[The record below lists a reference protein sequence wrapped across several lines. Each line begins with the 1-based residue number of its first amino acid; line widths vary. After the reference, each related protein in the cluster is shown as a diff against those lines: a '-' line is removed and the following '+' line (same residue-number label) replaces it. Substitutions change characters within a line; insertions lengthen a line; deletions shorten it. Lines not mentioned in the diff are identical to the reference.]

1 MRLRRC
7 ILLTALLALVSLSC
21 LTAAGQDTRQQESR
35 KAQLE
40 KEIAQIQKQL
50 RENSTRSSNALNELT
65 LIRKQISNRRSL
77 VRESDREIRIISDSI
92 TVARRE
98 YRALKARLD
107 TMTVYYERLIR
118 GAYRNRDVRLWY
130 AFVFS
135 GEDVGQ
141 ATRRYA
147 YLKNLSSEMNR
158 QAAKIKELQSELETK
173 LASLENMKR
182 RAESLKADRQKELE
196 GLRSEEK
203 RSDTLVAN
211 LKRDKT
217 KYQRQL
223 DSKRKQVEALNK
235 EIERIIA
242 QYMDESKNKSS
253 GKSGAKSSKAIDYKL
268 AAEFESNKGKL
279 PWPSDGPVVEKFGKH
294 NHPVYT
300 SIVMPFNNGIG
311 ISLSPGASVAAVFDG
326 EVKRVIMMPGYG
338 KCVLVQHGSYF
349 SFYCKLGQV
358 SVKAGDKVKTGQVI
372 GQVDTIDGQALL
384 HFQIWKEKT
393 PQNPEAWL
401 RPC

>member
-1 MRLRRC
+1 MRFRRC
-7 ILLTALLALVSLSC
+7 ILTALLALVSLSC
-21 LTAAGQDTRQQESR
+21 LTAAGQDTRRQESR

-50 RENSTRSSNALNELT
+50 RENSTRSSNALSELS
-65 LIRKQISNRRSL
+65 LIRKQISNRRAL
-77 VRESDREIRIISDSI
+77 VNESDREIRIISDSI

-118 GAYRNRDVRLWY
+118 GAYRNRDIRLWY

-135 GEDVGQ
+135 GEDIGQ

-158 QAAKIKELQSELETK
+158 QASKIKELQSELETK

-182 RAESLKADRQKELE
+182 RAESLKANRQKELD
-196 GLRSEEK
+196 GLRAEEK

-223 DSKRKQVEALNK
+223 NSKRKQVEALNT

-242 QYMDESKNKSS
+242 QYMDESKKAQT
-253 GKSGAKSSKAIDYKL
+253 GKSGAKPSKAIDYKL
-268 AAEFESNKGKL
+268 AAEFEANKGKL

-311 ISLSPGASVAAVFDG
+311 IALSPGASVEAVFDG
-326 EVKRVIMMPGYG
+326 EVKRVIMMPGYN

-393 PQNPEAWL
+393 PQNPELWL
-401 RPC
+401 RAR

>member
-1 MRLRRC
+1 MRPFRL
-7 ILLTALLALVSLSC
+7 IFASLSLALLTSVALP
-21 LTAAGQDTRQQESR
+21 GQDTRLQESR

-50 RENSTRSSNALNELT
+50 RENSNKSSSALNELT
-65 LIRKQISNRRSL
+65 LIRKQISNRRAL
-77 VRESDREIRIISDSI
+77 IQESDREIRIISDSI
-92 TVARRE
+92 RTARRE
-98 YRALKARLD
+98 YESLKARLD

-118 GAYRNRDVRLWY
+118 GAYRNRDTRLWY

-135 GEDVGQ
+135 GEDLGQ
-141 ATRRYA
+141 AARRYS
-147 YLKNLSSEMNR
+147 YLKNLSQQMNR
-158 QAAKIKELQSELETK
+158 QAVKIKSLQSDLEVK
-173 LASLENMKR
+173 LSSLESMRR
-182 RAESLKADRQKELE
+182 RAESLKSDRQKELD
-196 GLRSEEK
+196 GLRIEEK

-217 KYQRQL
+217 KYQKQL
-223 DSKRKQVEALNK
+223 NSKRKQVEALNK
-235 EIERIIA
+235 EIEKIIA
-242 QYMDESKNKSS
+242 QYMDEGKNKPS
-253 GKSGAKSSKAIDYKL
+253 GKTQAKSTKAIDYKL
-268 AAEFESNKGKL
+268 ASEFEANKGKL
-279 PWPSDGPVVEKFGKH
+279 PWPADGPVVEKFGKH

-311 ISLSPGASVAAVFDG
+311 VSLSPGAEVKAVFDG
-326 EVKRVIMMPGYG
+326 DVKRVIMMPGYN
-338 KCVLVQHGSYF
+338 KCVLVQHGNYF

-358 SVKAGDKVKTGQVI
+358 SVKAGDKVKTGQTI

-401 RPC
+401 RSR

>member
-1 MRLRRC
+1 MRLCRC

-21 LTAAGQDTRQQESR
+21 LTAAGQDTRQQENR

-118 GAYRNRDVRLWY
+118 GAYRNRDIRLWY

-158 QAAKIKELQSELETK
+158 QAAKIKELQFELETK

-401 RPC
+401 RPR

>member
-1 MRLRRC
+1 MTVS
-7 ILLTALLALVSLSC
+7 LLLFLSC

-50 RENSTRSSNALNELT
+50 RENSTRSSNALNELS
-65 LIRKQISNRRSL
+65 LIRKQISNRRAL
-77 VRESDREIRIISDSI
+77 VNESDREIRIISDSI

-118 GAYRNRDVRLWY
+118 GAYRNRDIRLWY

-135 GEDVGQ
+135 GEDIGQ

-158 QAAKIKELQSELETK
+158 QASKIKELQSELETK

-182 RAESLKADRQKELE
+182 RAESLKADRQKELD
-196 GLRSEEK
+196 GLRAEEK

-223 DSKRKQVEALNK
+223 NSKRKQVEALNK

-242 QYMDESKNKSS
+242 QYMDESKKAQS
-253 GKSGAKSSKAIDYKL
+253 GKSGGKPSKAIDYKL
-268 AAEFESNKGKL
+268 AAEFEANKGKL

-311 ISLSPGASVAAVFDG
+311 IALSPGASVEAVFDG
-326 EVKRVIMMPGYG
+326 EVKRVIMMPGYN

-393 PQNPEAWL
+393 PQNPELWL
-401 RPC
+401 RAR